1 MRVNT
6 ILKFVTLSVFFT
18 LFLSV
23 TAYSQT
29 TGSISGSV
37 VDENNQPL
45 VGATVKVQNSGL
57 GAETDGNGEF
67 LILNVDVGSY
77 NLEIRY
83 VGYATQIINTVKV
96 SVDQKTKLG
105 VIKMSQTSEFT
116 TGDIIITA
124 ERKGIDVEQSG
135 RQINQEQ
142 IENSGIRGITNLVSK
157 TAGVVQDERGGAI
170 NIRGGR
176 SSENSII
183 VDGVATTNPVD
194 GSSSAS
200 VPNSLLQEI
209 SVLTGGFGAEYGNAL
224 SGVINVTTKS
234 GTEVYSGS
242 MEAQSDV
249 LAGKWIKTKSQA
261 YNLYNISFG
270 GPLIPSKDLS
280 RIINFYGSAERQY
293 LGVSNPS
300 WIAEDL
306 FADQGGVIPN
316 FTKSVWSYSGRLSI
330 NLSDLKKSI
339 PINFRFG
346 ASVTNTNQ
354 QRVLMSFSKE
364 NSFRNPLERIED
376 RLFYGRIS
384 HNVSSK
390 FFYELQTNYYSSKNT
405 LADPFFQD
413 DWFKYGDTNF
423 VPGLAPLS
431 GGPGQGSN
439 LLADPTT
446 GNVFRTPYSV
456 YNNYDKKEI
465 SYIGG
470 KLDATYAL
478 TTKKSGDHEFKFGG
492 EYRYHTLRKAN
503 FGPVAVAYNPID
515 TLTGLPQLEPQN
527 LWFGRDVLLNSYGYD
542 IRDQYGNQIVSNED
556 IEAKHPVVA
565 AAYLRDKIDFGDF
578 TVNAGV
584 RMDYLD
590 VSTDVLKDPKD
601 LIGADGELLTA
612 DDYKKSEANI
622 SFSPRLGFSFPVTD
636 KTIFTAQF
644 GKFVQMPPL
653 DYLYINKLAFK
664 YFFTNSVQNV
674 AENSALK
681 PERLTSYEVGIKQQV
696 GDYVNLGVSAYY
708 KETVDQIGA
717 FRVSGSSTVP
727 SGYAL
732 YFNSD
737 FSVSRGLDFYLSM
750 RRMNR
755 LAVDI
760 AYTLL
765 YASGIGSDPNSKFTL
780 AANPSGELPNVVFPL
795 DYDQRHTG
803 SINLDYRFGGESD
816 VPKGFGGK
824 ILQNLGMNVLFSFNS
839 GRPYTV
845 RQLPS
850 TAFGDDGLALSTKNG
865 IYRGWNLKIDARID
879 KTVPIWKTNWN
890 FYVYCTNLLNTEIIN
905 NVYGATGLPD
915 DNGYL
920 NTATGNSQ
928 DPNYK
933 ENWYDRV
940 RNISNWGAPRQV
952 QFGVKV
958 NF

>member
-29 TGSISGSV
+29 TGSISGTV

-45 VGATVKVQNSGL
+45 MGATVKVVEKAGL
-57 GAETDGNGEF
+57 GAETDASGEF
-67 LILNVDVGSY
+67 IILNVDVGSY
-77 NLEIRY
+77 TVEISFT
-83 VGYATQIINTVKV
+83 GYATKKISDVKI
-96 SVDQKTKLG
+96 SVDTKNKLG
-105 VIKMSQTSEFT
+105 VISMKSSILT
-116 TGDIIITA
+116 TGIVEVNA

-135 RQINQEQ
+135 RNITTEQ

-157 TAGVVQDERGGAI
+157 TAGVVQDERGGQI

-176 SSENSII
+176 AGENSII
-183 VDGVATTNPVD
+183 VDGVETTNPVD
-194 GSSSAS
+194 GSSNAS

-209 SVLTGGFGAEYGNAL
+209 AVLTGGFGAEYGNAL

-242 MEAQSDV
+242 LEAQSDV
-249 LAGKWIKTKSQA
+249 LAGKWLKTTSQR
-261 YNLYNISFG
+261 YNLYNVSFG
-270 GPLIPSKDLS
+270 GPLIPSKSLS
-280 RIINFYGSAERQY
+280 KIINFYGSIERQY
-293 LGVSNPS
+293 LGVANPS
-300 WIAEDL
+300 WIADQL
-306 FADQGGVIPN
+306 FPGGIIPN
-316 FTKSVWSYSGRLSI
+316 FAKSLWSYSGRLSI
-330 NLSDLKKSI
+330 NLSDLKKPV

-346 ASVTNTNQ
+346 ASVTNTES
-354 QRVLMSFSKE
+354 QRVLMSYWKE
-364 NSFRNPLERIED
+364 NSFRNPLEKID
-376 RLFYGRIS
+376 DQLMYGRIT
-384 HNVSSK
+384 HNVSNK
-390 FFYELQTNYYSSKNT
+390 FFYELQGSYYKSKDV

-413 DWFKYGDTNF
+413 NWFQYGDTNY
-423 VPGLAPLS
+423 VPGL
-431 GGPGQGSN
+431 GGNGPGQGQA
-439 LLADPTT
+439 LQPDPLT
-446 GNVFRTPYSV
+446 GNVFRRPFTV

-470 KLDATYAL
+470 KLDATLAL
-478 TTKKSGDHEFKFGG
+478 NTKKAGDHEFKFGG
-492 EYRYHTLRKAN
+492 ELKYHTIRKIN
-503 FGPVAVAYNPID
+503 FGPNAVAFNPID
-515 TLTGLPQLEPQN
+515 TSSGLPTFAPQN

-542 IRDQYGNQIVSNED
+542 VRDQYGNQIVSAED
-556 IEAKHPVVA
+556 IEAKHPVLA

-578 TVNAGV
+578 TVNAGI
-584 RMDYLD
+584 RMDYLN
-590 VSTDVLKDPKD
+590 VGTDVLKDPKD

-612 DDYKKSEANI
+612 DDYKPSETNI
-622 SFSPRLGFSFPVTD
+622 TFSPRLGFSFPVTNQ
-636 KTIFTAQF
+636 TIFTAQF
-644 GKFVQMPPL
+644 GKFIQIPPL
-653 DYLYINKLAFK
+653 DFLYINKLAFK

-696 GDYVNLGVSAYY
+696 GDFVNLGISAYY

-717 FRVSGSSTVP
+717 ARITGSATVP

-760 AYTLL
+760 SYTLL
-765 YASGIGSDPNSKFTL
+765 YASGIGSDPNSKFSL
-780 AANPSGELPNVVFPL
+780 AANPSGELPNVTFPL

-803 SINLDYRFGGESD
+803 SVNLDYRFGGESD
-816 VPKGFGGK
+816 APKGFAGK

-845 RQLPS
+845 RQLPLA
-850 TAFGDDGLALSTKNG
+850 AFGDDGVALSTKNG
-865 IYRGWNLKIDARID
+865 TYRGWNLKIDARLD

-890 FYVYCTNLLNTEIIN
+890 FYVYCTNLLNTEIVN
-905 NVYGATGLPD
+905 NVFGATGLPD

-920 NTATGNSQ
+920 NTPTGNAQ
-928 DPNYK
+928 DQNYK
-933 ENWYDRV
+933 DNWSQR
-940 RNISNWGAPRQV
+940 IKTIGNWGAPRQV

>member
-6 ILKFVTLSVFFT
+6 ILKFVTLSVLFT

-29 TGSISGSV
+29 TGSIGGQV
-37 VDENNQPL
+37 VDENNKPL
-45 VGATVKVQNSGL
+45 FLATVKVAEKSGL
-57 GAETDGNGEF
+57 GAETDESGNF
-67 LILNVDVGSY
+67 VILNVEVGTYTVEISY
-77 NLEIRY
+77 T
-83 VGYATQIINTVKV
+83 GYAKQVISGVKI
-96 SVDQKTKLG
+96 SVDQRYNLG
-105 VIKMSQTSEFT
+105 VVKMSTINEFS
-116 TGDIIITA
+116 TGNIEVVA

-135 RQINQEQ
+135 RQISQEQ

-157 TAGVVQDERGGAI
+157 TAGVVQDERGGQI

-176 SSENSII
+176 TSENSII

-194 GSSSAS
+194 GSSNAS

-234 GTEVYSGS
+234 GTDIYSGS
-242 MEAQSDV
+242 LEAQSDV
-249 LAGKWIKTKSQA
+249 LAGKWMKTKSQG

-270 GPLIPSKDLS
+270 GPLIPSKSLS
-280 RIINFYGSAERQY
+280 RIINFYGSVERQY

-300 WIAEDL
+300 WIAEQLFPDL
-306 FADQGGVIPN
+306 GVIPN
-316 FTKSVWSYSGRLSI
+316 FTKQQWSYSGRLSVNLNDLKNSVPI
-330 NLSDLKKSI
+330 NL
-339 PINFRFG
+339 RFG
-346 ASVTNTNQ
+346 ATVTNTEQ
-354 QRVLMSFSKE
+354 QRVLMSFIKE
-364 NSFRNPLERIED
+364 NSFRNPLQKID
-376 RLFYGRIS
+376 NQLFYGRIT
-384 HNVSSK
+384 HQVSSK
-390 FFYELQTNYYSSKNT
+390 FFYELQANYYSSKDV
-405 LADPFFQD
+405 LSDPFFQD
-413 DWFKYGDTNF
+413 EWFKYGDTNY

-439 LLADPTT
+439 LLADPLT

-470 KLDATYAL
+470 KIDATYAL
-478 TTKKSGDHEFKFGG
+478 QTKKSGDHEFKFGG

-503 FGPVAVAYNPID
+503 FGPVATAYNPID
-515 TLTGLPQLEPQN
+515 TVTGLPQLEPQN

-542 IRDQYGNQIVSNED
+542 IKDQYGNQIVSAED

-590 VSTDVLKDPKD
+590 VATDVLIDPKD

-653 DYLYINKLAFK
+653 DYLYVNKLAFK

-696 GDYVNLGVSAYY
+696 GDYVNLGISAYY

-717 FRVSGSSTVP
+717 YRISGSSTVP

-732 YFNSD
+732 YYNSD
-737 FSVSRGLDFYLSM
+737 FSTSRGVDFYLSM

-755 LAVDI
+755 LAVDV

-765 YASGIGSDPNSKFTL
+765 YASGIGSDPNSKFSL

-803 SINLDYRFGGESD
+803 SINLDYRFGGQSD
-816 VPKGFGGK
+816 VPKGFAGK

-850 TAFGDDGLALSTKNG
+850 TAFADDGLALSTKNG
-865 IYRGWNLKIDARID
+865 IYRGWNLKIDARLD

-890 FYVYCTNLLNTEIIN
+890 FYIYCTNLLNTELIN

-920 NTATGNSQ
+920 NTPTGNAQ

-933 ENWYDRV
+933 SNWYDRV

>member
-23 TAYSQT
+23 AAYSQT
-29 TGSISGSV
+29 TGSISGTV

-45 VGATVKVQNSGL
+45 MGAIVKVVEKPGL
-57 GAETDGNGEF
+57 GAETDASGEF
-67 LILNVDVGSY
+67 IILNVDVGTYTVEVSY
-77 NLEIRY
+77 T
-83 VGYATQIINTVKV
+83 GYAAQRINGVKI
-96 SVDQKTKLG
+96 SVDQRNKLET
-105 VIKMSQTSEFT
+105 IKMKSSIT
-116 TGDIIITA
+116 TTETVEVSA

-157 TAGVVQDERGGAI
+157 TAGVVQDERGGQI

-176 SSENSII
+176 TSENSII
-183 VDGVATTNPVD
+183 VDGVETTNPVD
-194 GSSSAS
+194 GSSNAS

-234 GTEVYSGS
+234 GTDIYSGS
-242 MEAQSDV
+242 LEAQSDV
-249 LAGKWIKTKSQA
+249 LAGDWIKTTSQG
-261 YNLYNISFG
+261 YNLYNVSFG
-270 GPLIPSKDLS
+270 GPLIPSKGLS
-280 RIINFYGSAERQY
+280 RIINFYASVERQY
-293 LGVSNPS
+293 LGVANPS
-300 WIAEDL
+300 WIANSL
-306 FADQGGVIPN
+306 FENGIIPN
-316 FTKSVWSYSGRLSI
+316 FAKSQWSYSGRLNI
-330 NLSDLKKSI
+330 NLSDLKKPV

-346 ASVTNTNQ
+346 ATVSNIEQ
-354 QRVLMSFSKE
+354 QRVLMSFIKE
-364 NSFRNPLERIED
+364 NSFRNPLEKID
-376 RLFYGRIS
+376 DQLMYGRIT
-384 HNVSSK
+384 HNVSNK
-390 FFYELQTNYYSSKNT
+390 FFYELQGSYYKSSDV

-413 DWFKYGDTNF
+413 DWFKYGDTNY

-431 GGPGQGSN
+431 GGPGQGQA
-439 LLADPTT
+439 LQPDPLT

-470 KLDATYAL
+470 KLDATLAL
-478 TTKKSGDHEFKFGG
+478 NTKKAGDHEFKFGG
-492 EYRYHTLRKAN
+492 ELKYHSLRKIN
-503 FGPVAVAYNPID
+503 FTPNAVALNPID
-515 TLTGLPQLEPQN
+515 SSTGLPTFSPQN

-542 IRDQYGNQIVSNED
+542 IRDQYGNQIVSAED
-556 IEAKHPVVA
+556 IEAKHPVLA

-590 VSTDVLKDPKD
+590 VATDVLKDPKD
-601 LIGADGELLTA
+601 LLGADGELLTD
-612 DDYKKSEANI
+612 DDYKKSEASI
-622 SFSPRLGFSFPVTD
+622 TFSPRLGFSFPVTNQ
-636 KTIFTAQF
+636 TIFTAQF
-644 GKFVQMPPL
+644 GKFIQIPPL

-674 AENSALK
+674 SENSALK

-717 FRVSGSSTVP
+717 ARIAGSSTVP

-760 AYTLL
+760 SYTLL
-765 YASGIGSDPNSKFTL
+765 YASGIGSDPNSKFSL
-780 AANPSGELPNVVFPL
+780 ATNPSGELPSVTFPL

-816 VPKGFGGK
+816 VPKGFAGK

-850 TAFGDDGLALSTKNG
+850 SGFADDGLALSTKNG
-865 IYRGWNLKIDARID
+865 VYRGWNIKLDARLD
-879 KTVPIWKTNWN
+879 KTVSIWRTNWN
-890 FYVYCTNLLNTEIIN
+890 FYVYCTNLLNTEIVN

-920 NTATGNSQ
+920 NTPTGNAQ

-933 ENWYDRV
+933 ENWNQRI
-940 RNISNWGAPRQV
+940 RTIGNWGAPRQV

>member
-37 VDENNQPL
+37 VDENNLPL

-57 GAETDGNGEF
+57 GAETDGSGEF

-77 NLEIRY
+77 TLEIRY
-83 VGYATQIINTVKV
+83 VGYATQIINNVKV

-105 VIKMSQTSEFT
+105 VIKMSTTSEFT
-116 TGDIIITA
+116 TGDIVITA

-176 SSENSII
+176 NSENSII

-194 GSSSAS
+194 GSSTAS

-234 GTEVYSGS
+234 GTEVYTGS
-242 MEAQSDV
+242 VEAQSDV
-249 LAGKWIKTKSQA
+249 LAGDWIKTKSQG

-300 WIAEDL
+300 WIADQL
-306 FADQGGVIPN
+306 FPETGVIPN

-330 NLSDLKKSI
+330 NLSDLKKPI
-339 PINFRFG
+339 PVNFRFG

-354 QRVLMSFSKE
+354 QRVLMSFIKE
-364 NSFRNPLERIED
+364 NSFRNPLEKIED
-376 RLFYGRIS
+376 NLFYGRIS

-390 FFYELQTNYYSSKNT
+390 FFYELQANYYSSKNT

-413 DWFKYGDTNF
+413 EWFKYGDTNF
-423 VPGLAPLS
+423 VPGLAYVGPDPYQNYQGTALNPDPL
-431 GGPGQGSN
+431 
-439 LLADPTT
+439 T

-465 SYIGG
+465 SYIGA

-492 EYRYHTLRKAN
+492 EYRYHTLRKVN
-503 FGPVAVAYNPID
+503 FAPIAVANNPKD
-515 TLTGLPQLEPQN
+515 SLGETQFVPEK

-542 IRDQYGNQIVSNED
+542 IRDQYGTQIVSAED

-590 VSTDVLKDPKD
+590 VATDVLKDPKD
-601 LIGADGELLTA
+601 LVGADGELLTA

-644 GKFVQMPPL
+644 GKFVQIPPL

-664 YFFTNSVQNV
+664 YFFSNSVQNV

-717 FRVSGSSTVP
+717 YRIAGSDKVP
-727 SGYAL
+727 SGYAT

-765 YASGIGSDPNSKFTL
+765 NASGIGSDPTSKFSL
-780 AANPSGELPNVVFPL
+780 ANNPNGELPNVIFPL

-803 SINLDYRFGGESD
+803 SVNLDYRFGGESD
-816 VPKGFGGK
+816 VPKGFAGK
-824 ILQNLGMNVLFSFNS
+824 VLQNLGMNFLFSFNS

-845 RQLPS
+845 RTLPR
-850 TAFGDDGLALSTKNG
+850 TGFVDDGDATSTKNG
-865 IYRGWNLKIDARID
+865 VYRGWNLKIDARID

-890 FYVYCTNLLNTEIIN
+890 FYIYCTNLLNSEIIN
-905 NVYGATGLPD
+905 NVYGATGRPD

-920 NTATGNSQ
+920 NGQGASSTELF
-928 DPNYK
+928 K
-933 ENWYDRV
+933 ENWKDRI

>member
-18 LFLSV
+18 LLLSV

-29 TGSISGSV
+29 TGSIGGTV
-37 VDENNQPL
+37 VDENNKPL
-45 VGATVKVQNSGL
+45 MGATVRVQERAGL
-57 GAETDGNGEF
+57 GAETDESGDF
-67 LILNVDVGSY
+67 TILNVDVGTY
-77 NLEIRY
+77 TVEIRY
-83 VGYATQIINTVKV
+83 VGYATQIIKDVNV
-96 SVDQKTKLG
+96 SVDQRAKLN

-142 IENSGIRGITNLVSK
+142 IENSGIRGINNLVSK
-157 TAGVVQDERGGAI
+157 TAGVVQDERGGQI

-183 VDGVATTNPVD
+183 VDGVTTTNPVS
-194 GSSSAS
+194 GTSNAS

-242 MEAQSDV
+242 LETQSDV

-261 YNLYNISFG
+261 FNLYNVSFG
-270 GPLIPSKDLS
+270 GPLIPTKNLS
-280 RIINFYGSAERQY
+280 RIINFFGSVERQY
-293 LGVSNPS
+293 LGVANPS

-316 FTKSVWSYSGRLSI
+316 FAKNSWSYSGRLSI
-330 NLSDLKKSI
+330 NLSDLKKPV

-346 ASVTNTNQ
+346 ATVSNTNQ
-354 QRVLMSFSKE
+354 QRVLMSFTKQ
-364 NSFRNPLERIED
+364 NSFRNPLQVID
-376 RLFYGRIS
+376 DNLFYGRIT

-390 FFYELQTNYYSSKNT
+390 FFYELQGNYYNST
-405 LADPFFQD
+405 DVLQDPFFQD
-413 DWFKYGDTNF
+413 QWFKYGDTNY
-423 VPGLAPLS
+423 VPGL
-431 GGPGQGSN
+431 GGTGPGQGQN
-439 LLADPTT
+439 LQADPLT

-478 TTKKSGDHEFKFGG
+478 NTKKSGDHEFKFGG
-492 EYRYHTLRKAN
+492 EYKYHTLRKVN
-503 FGPVAVAYNPID
+503 FGPVAVANNPID
-515 TLTGLPQLEPQN
+515 SASGLPQLVPQN

-542 IRDQYGNQIVSNED
+542 IRDQYGNQIVSAED
-556 IEAKHPVVA
+556 IQAKHPIVA

-590 VSTDVLKDPKD
+590 VGTDVLKDPKD

-612 DDYKKSEANI
+612 DDYKVSEANI

-636 KTIFTAQF
+636 KTIFTAQY
-644 GKFVQMPPL
+644 GKFVQIPPL
-653 DYLYINKLAFK
+653 EYLYINKLAFK

-696 GDYVNLGVSAYY
+696 GDYVNLGLSAYY

-717 FRVSGSSTVP
+717 YRISGSSTVP

-737 FSVSRGLDFYLSM
+737 FSVSRGIDFYLSM

-765 YASGIGSDPNSKFTL
+765 YASGIGSDPNSKFSL
-780 AANPSGELPNVVFPL
+780 ASNPSGELPNVVFPL

-803 SINLDYRFGGESD
+803 SLNLDYRFGGESD
-816 VPKGFGGK
+816 VPKGFAGK
-824 ILQNLGMNVLFSFNS
+824 MLQNLGMNILFSFNS

-845 RQLPS
+845 RQLPV
-850 TAFGDDGLALSTKNG
+850 TAFADDGLALSTKNG

-890 FYVYCTNLLNTEIIN
+890 FYIYCTNLLNTEIIN

-920 NTATGNSQ
+920 NTATGNAA
-928 DPNYK
+928 NETYK
-933 ENWYDRV
+933 ENWRDRV

>member
-116 TGDIIITA
+116 TGDIVITA

-339 PINFRFG
+339 PIKSLGSLRT
-346 ASVTNTNQ
+346 SVET
-354 QRVLMSFSKE
+354 SK
-364 NSFRNPLERIED
+364 
-376 RLFYGRIS
+376 
-384 HNVSSK
+384 
-390 FFYELQTNYYSSKNT
+390 
-405 LADPFFQD
+405 
-413 DWFKYGDTNF
+413 
-423 VPGLAPLS
+423 
-431 GGPGQGSN
+431 
-439 LLADPTT
+439 
-446 GNVFRTPYSV
+446 
-456 YNNYDKKEI
+456 
-465 SYIGG
+465 
-470 KLDATYAL
+470 
-478 TTKKSGDHEFKFGG
+478 
-492 EYRYHTLRKAN
+492 
-503 FGPVAVAYNPID
+503 
-515 TLTGLPQLEPQN
+515 
-527 LWFGRDVLLNSYGYD
+527 
-542 IRDQYGNQIVSNED
+542 
-556 IEAKHPVVA
+556 
-565 AAYLRDKIDFGDF
+565 
-578 TVNAGV
+578 
-584 RMDYLD
+584 
-590 VSTDVLKDPKD
+590 
-601 LIGADGELLTA
+601 
-612 DDYKKSEANI
+612 
-622 SFSPRLGFSFPVTD
+622 
-636 KTIFTAQF
+636 
-644 GKFVQMPPL
+644 
-653 DYLYINKLAFK
+653 
-664 YFFTNSVQNV
+664 
-674 AENSALK
+674 
-681 PERLTSYEVGIKQQV
+681 
-696 GDYVNLGVSAYY
+696 
-708 KETVDQIGA
+708 
-717 FRVSGSSTVP
+717 
-727 SGYAL
+727 
-732 YFNSD
+732 
-737 FSVSRGLDFYLSM
+737 
-750 RRMNR
+750 
-755 LAVDI
+755 
-760 AYTLL
+760 
-765 YASGIGSDPNSKFTL
+765 
-780 AANPSGELPNVVFPL
+780 
-795 DYDQRHTG
+795 
-803 SINLDYRFGGESD
+803 
-816 VPKGFGGK
+816 
-824 ILQNLGMNVLFSFNS
+824 
-839 GRPYTV
+839 
-845 RQLPS
+845 
-850 TAFGDDGLALSTKNG
+850 
-865 IYRGWNLKIDARID
+865 
-879 KTVPIWKTNWN
+879 
-890 FYVYCTNLLNTEIIN
+890 
-905 NVYGATGLPD
+905 
-915 DNGYL
+915 
-920 NTATGNSQ
+920 
-928 DPNYK
+928 
-933 ENWYDRV
+933 
-940 RNISNWGAPRQV
+940 
-952 QFGVKV
+952 
-958 NF
+958 